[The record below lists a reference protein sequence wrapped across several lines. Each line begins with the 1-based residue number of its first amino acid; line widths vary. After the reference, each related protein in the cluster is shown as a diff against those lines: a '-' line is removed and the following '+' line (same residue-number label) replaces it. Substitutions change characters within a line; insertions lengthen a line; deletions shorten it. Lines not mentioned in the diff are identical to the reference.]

1 MLKNLDA
8 FAELGT
14 VGVAY
19 TGGGVWIAY
28 LPIVVGDGE
37 RLHLTYDSEAY
48 YNDDR
53 TPEFTVYKGDTY
65 TTEDDGGYDLAQ
77 EMAEDYGDDYPAC
90 FVNIKDFVLISI
102 YHKLRGAIKKALAE
116 DKPFDSV
123 PF

>member
-48 YNDDR
+48 YNDDNA
-53 TPEFTVYKGDTY
+53 PEFTVYKGDTY
-65 TTEDDGGYDLAQ
+65 TTEYDFAQ
-77 EMAEDYGDDYPAC
+77 EMAEEYGDDCPAC

-102 YHKLRGAIKKALAE
+102 YNKLRGAIQKALKE

-123 PF
+123 PFNKE